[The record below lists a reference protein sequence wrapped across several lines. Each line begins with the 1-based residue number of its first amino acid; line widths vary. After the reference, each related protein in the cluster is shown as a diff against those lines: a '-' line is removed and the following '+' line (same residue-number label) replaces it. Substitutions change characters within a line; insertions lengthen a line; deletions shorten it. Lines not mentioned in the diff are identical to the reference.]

1 MHELA
6 NENLDKSTLIIV
18 SAKHGQSPIDPKD
31 RVAIS
36 DAPYASAP
44 GFGSHGFEICDDEA
58 LVWLA
63 PELQQ
68 ATDLMTGKPFYA
80 EAEAYILDHA
90 AELRI
95 HRLLDRT
102 ELTKLYEDPFH
113 NTRVPDFIAITDH
126 GVICTSGT
134 KLAEHGG
141 FSKDDRNVA
150 MVVSSPQHET

>member
-1 MHELA
+1 MDDQLGRFMHELA

-36 DAPYASAP
+36 DAPYASTP

-68 ATDLMTGKPFYA
+68 
-80 EAEAYILDHA
+80 
-90 AELRI
+90 
-95 HRLLDRT
+95 
-102 ELTKLYEDPFH
+102 
-113 NTRVPDFIAITDH
+113 VPI
-126 GVICTSGT
+126 S
-134 KLAEHGG
+134 
-141 FSKDDRNVA
+141 
-150 MVVSSPQHET
+150 